1 MKQNEREWEGG
12 GRGGHTGR
20 KDTTDTGYSEETY
33 RKLAREFCRWQC
45 NASCLLWLSKTMLQN
60 YYSSSES
67 NTKLK
72 TLGCR
77 ALYQQC
83 QYFCTFGKLSLVS
96 MHDVVR
102 FLRSFSLN
110 IFSRNKAS
118 VSYESQKNENYLRVQ
133 ANRLNNKS
141 YIYFDAHG

>member
-1 MKQNEREWEGG
+1 
-12 GRGGHTGR
+12 
-20 KDTTDTGYSEETY
+20 
-33 RKLAREFCRWQC
+33 
-45 NASCLLWLSKTMLQN
+45 MLQN

-96 MHDVVR
+96 MHDIVK
-102 FLRSFSLN
+102 FLRSFILTYFREIKLPSLMKV
-110 IFSRNKAS
+110 R
-118 VSYESQKNENYLRVQ
+118 EM
-133 ANRLNNKS
+133 KS
-141 YIYFDAHG
+141 SCVYGAQVE